1 MAIAYSQTMNVN
13 RADLQSY
20 AQRTASYIRNLAA
33 DPKIS
38 QRTRECAGERRLPE
52 VETFLGQL
60 DKTPGAD
67 SEELIRASQERGG
80 TPGRQALWTTGL
92 VVGGLV
98 AAGAIVAPLLGAPL
112 LLTAP
117 AALAGGYL
125 AGRSVQGLKE
135 TERELTFQQGVKA
148 FSEDAASGK
157 PIGLLSGWRV
167 GGGGGGDED
176 WASNLANPANPLSPL
191 SPANPA
197 SPLNPMNL

>member
-1 MAIAYSQTMNVN
+1 MDVGYSQTMNVN

-20 AQRTASYIRNLAA
+20 AQRTAAYIRNLAV
-33 DPKIS
+33 DPKTS
-38 QRTRECAGERRLPE
+38 QFTRDCAEQRRLPE

-67 SEELIRASQERGG
+67 SEALIRASRERGG

-125 AGRSVQGLKE
+125 AGRSVQGLKQ

-157 PIGLLSGWRV
+157 PVGLLSGWRAS
-167 GGGGGGDED
+167 GGGDAD
-176 WASNLANPANPLSPL
+176 WDSNLANPANPLSPL